1 MHKKYSKTFLLPP
14 YRTDSCHRVV
24 AALMRP
30 PRASASWRPGGTTWG
45 TNRGLG
51 GGGREG
57 SHLDHSNGGGMS
69 QGKRDPKENEK
80 GHLGGRSYRQGCPSP
95 VIARLPQSSAFGIPG
110 GHEVAFGI
118 SVRKD
123 FKGFKASVSSVLSTK
138 RFLSGADRK
147 GEGFTAGGEG
157 GGCPLKDADRP
168 RGASGG
174 SLSLDTWTPPSHPDC
189 SLFPSKHP
197 SDPRSGLPAVGVCGG
212 VCEHCIG
219 VNSPTIHP
227 PPALPIR
234 VNTFPCRYT
243 RLPTHTHSKR
253 SAGRVMKVA
262 TMEEN

>member
-1 MHKKYSKTFLLPP
+1 
-14 YRTDSCHRVV
+14 
-24 AALMRP
+24 MRP

-51 GGGREG
+51 GGEREG

-80 GHLGGRSYRQGCPSP
+80 GHLGGRSYRQGFPSP

-147 GEGFTAGGEG
+147 GEGFTAGGFSFEG
-157 GGCPLKDADRP
+157 CRQTSRRLRGLTDP
-168 RGASGG
+168 RHLDV
-174 SLSLDTWTPPSHPDC
+174 LSLALTAPSSPPNTPPP
-189 SLFPSKHP
+189 PW
-197 SDPRSGLPAVGVCGG
+197 SGLPAVGVCGG
-212 VCEHCIG
+212 CASIVS
-219 VNSPTIHP
+219 VNSRTIHP
-227 PPALPIR
+227 HNACSPNSGKHIPWL
-234 VNTFPCRYT
+234 
-243 RLPTHTHSKR
+243 LPTHTHS
-253 SAGRVMKVA
+253 
-262 TMEEN
+262 